1 MSDDDRFR
9 GLFEHTSDAVAE
21 VEFVDGEPIVRAVNA
36 EFVDVFGVERERI
49 RGDPLTAH
57 VGPVGE
63 DRERPADGAAG
74 TTLCREVVTRE
85 TASGPRQF
93 SCRVVS
99 TEGDRALVIYTDV
112 TAAHRMEQH
121 HQVLHRVLRHNL
133 RNKLVPL
140 LDGAERL
147 SSELSGD
154 LGRQASLMAMAARE
168 LAGLS
173 ETAGKLEYVME
184 STAVTESRVDLVAC
198 LRSVLDEYDASTVD
212 ITVDGDDAILVAA
225 DDRLEVALAQLVEN
239 GIKYADSDP
248 GLSISLRRETGDAV
262 AEISDDG
269 PGLPE
274 NERAVLFGDQPITQ
288 LRHSTG
294 LGLWLTK
301 WIIECHSGTLAY
313 DRRDGRTTL
322 TVRIPLAA
330 ERPLIANGRG
340 EREGQREQG
349 D

>member
-1 MSDDDRFR
+1 MN
-9 GLFEHTSDAVAE
+9 DA
-21 VEFVDGEPIVRAVNA
+21 
-36 EFVDVFGVERERI
+36 FVDVFGVERDRI

-57 VGPVGE
+57 VEPDGE
-63 DRERPADGAAG
+63 EREQLDDGAAG
-74 TTLCREVVTRE
+74 DALCRGVVTRE
-85 TASGPRQF
+85 TATGPRQF

-99 TEGDRALVIYTDV
+99 TESDRALVLYTDV

-147 SSELSGD
+147 SAELSGD

-198 LRSVLDEYDASTVD
+198 LRSILDEYDASTVD
-212 ITVDGDDAILVAA
+212 VTVEGDETVLVAA

-239 GIKYADSDP
+239 GLKYADSDP
-248 GLSISLRRETGDAV
+248 GLSISLRSEGEEAV

-301 WIIECHSGTLAY
+301 WILECHGGSLAY
-313 DRRDGRTTL
+313 DRCDGRTTL
-322 TVRIPLAA
+322 TVRVPLAT
-330 ERPLIANGRG
+330 ERPMVASGRG
-340 EREGQREQG
+340 EREGQRERG

>member
-21 VEFVDGEPIVRAVNA
+21 VEFVDDEPVVRAVNDA
-36 EFVDVFGVERERI
+36 FVDIFGVERDQV
-49 RGDPLTAH
+49 RGDSLTAH
-57 VGPVGE
+57 VEPDGE
-63 DRERPADGAAG
+63 ERERPVDDDRTAG
-74 TTLCREVVTRE
+74 NGFCRGVITRE
-85 TASGPRQF
+85 TATGPRQF

-99 TEGDRALVIYTDV
+99 TESDRALVLYTDV

-147 SSELSGD
+147 STELSGD
-154 LGRQASLMAMAARE
+154 LGQQASLMAMAARE
-168 LAGLS
+168 LSGLS

-198 LRSVLDEYDASTVD
+198 LRSVLAEYDASTVD
-212 ITVDGDDAILVAA
+212 VAVEGDGAVLVAA

-239 GIKYADSDP
+239 GIKHADGEP
-248 GLSISLRRETGDAV
+248 GLSISIRSEAGDAV

-301 WIIECHSGTLAY
+301 WILECHGGSLAY
-313 DRRDGRTTL
+313 DRRDERTTL
-322 TVRIPLAA
+322 TVRVPLAT
-330 ERPLIANGRG
+330 ERPVVANGKR
-340 EREGQREQG
+340 EREERS